1 MHRYI
6 CIGTYTWHLVRA
18 VVWVAHIVARTLCRT
33 YEPELGIGPVLQC
46 EVAPSRG
53 RLVRTLGAAVVIEL
67 LPLAVVRQCIES
79 HCTLAD
85 QARAEPEAFSNL
97 IVASVGVVSRAAY
110 RCSED
115 LLRVANLAREAAC
128 QMRGGETKVRTTR
141 ESDIRRH
148 RQQHSEGSRGARS
161 RAAVIDLGLQHRAA
175 LARTQR
181 ASRRSPRPRCACA
194 ERPCRPSPCD
204 ASPPRVHGSRAGR
217 IAAWPEKGGKLEDE
231 HAGCSTCM
239 CICICMCICMCTS
252 MQPTLVAS
260 PPVMR
265 RSSVSSRARC
275 L

>member
-115 LLRVANLAREAAC
+115 LLRVANLARGSGLPNERGRNEGEDDERVRHKATPTTA
-128 QMRGGETKVRTTR
+128 QRGLKGGEV
-141 ESDIRRH
+141 
-148 RQQHSEGSRGARS
+148 EGS
-161 RAAVIDLGLQHRAA
+161 
-175 LARTQR
+175 
-181 ASRRSPRPRCACA
+181 
-194 ERPCRPSPCD
+194 CD
-204 ASPPRVHGSRAGR
+204 
-217 IAAWPEKGGKLEDE
+217 
-231 HAGCSTCM
+231 
-239 CICICMCICMCTS
+239 
-252 MQPTLVAS
+252 
-260 PPVMR
+260 
-265 RSSVSSRARC
+265 
-275 L
+275 